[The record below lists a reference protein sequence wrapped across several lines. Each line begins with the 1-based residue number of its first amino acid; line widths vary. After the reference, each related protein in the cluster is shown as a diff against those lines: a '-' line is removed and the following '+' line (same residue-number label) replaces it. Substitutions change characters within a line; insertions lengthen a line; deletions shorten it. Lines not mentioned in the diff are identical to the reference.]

1 MRLPFIP
8 SLSLSPFLSPFFLSS
23 RRLKRRGDVRGGEGN
38 WGGRVTRWGL
48 FLMRGVNFFFFSKT
62 KSVYFT
68 LALSLGRACLNRFS
82 KLVILVFFSLW
93 VLVLFE
99 IYYWVFVHKR
109 ERCFLLGQ
117 TSQASSG
124 EMPRSGDD
132 NQNIESST

>member
-23 RRLKRRGDVRGGEGN
+23 RRLKRRGDVRRGGEKLGGEG
-38 WGGRVTRWGL
+38 VTRWGL

-82 KLVILVFFSLW
+82 KLVILVFFF
-93 VLVLFE
+93 LFGC
-99 IYYWVFVHKR
+99 WF
-109 ERCFLLGQ
+109 
-117 TSQASSG
+117 
-124 EMPRSGDD
+124 
-132 NQNIESST
+132 

>member
-1 MRLPFIP
+1 MCE
-8 SLSLSPFLSPFFLSS
+8 
-23 RRLKRRGDVRGGEGN
+23 GGERN
-38 WGGRVTRWGL
+38 WGGGGNSMGL
-48 FLMRGVNFFFFSKT
+48 ILDARSQFFFFSKT

-82 KLVILVFFSLW
+82 KLVIIGFFFSLW
-93 VLVLFE
+93 VLVLIE
-99 IYYWVFVHKR
+99 IYYWVFVQKR
-109 ERCFLLGQ
+109 GRCFLLGQ